1 MRRES
6 LFKKG
11 ELVEIY
17 TWRNRDSVPKVG
29 VIIEEVHDASV
40 EGFSR
45 YDVLIDDKVITCR
58 RDMIQKSRSTQ

>member
-45 YDVLIDDKVITCR
+45 YDVLIDDKVVTCR
-58 RDMIQKSRSTQ
+58 RDMIQKSRSPQ

>member
-17 TWRNRDSVPKVG
+17 TWRNRDSIPRVG
-29 VIIEEVHDASV
+29 VIIKEVHDASV

-45 YDVLIDDKVITCR
+45 YDVLIEDKVVTCR
-58 RDMIQKSRSTQ
+58 RDMIQKLR

>member
-1 MRRES
+1 MRSNS

-17 TWRNRDSVPKVG
+17 TWRNRNSIPRVG
-29 VIIEEVHDASV
+29 VIIKEVHDASV

-45 YDVLIDDKVITCR
+45 YDILIDDKVVTCR
-58 RDMIQKSRSTQ
+58 RDMIQKLH

>member
-45 YDVLIDDKVITCR
+45 YDVLVDDKVITCR

>member
-17 TWRNRDSVPKVG
+17 TWRNRNSLPKVG

-45 YDVLIDDKVITCR
+45 YDVLIDDKVVTCR
-58 RDMIQKSRSTQ
+58 RDMIKKSSSPQ

>member
-1 MRRES
+1 MRKYN

-17 TWRNRDSVPKVG
+17 TWRNRSSVPKIG

-58 RDMIQKSRSTQ
+58 RDMIQKSRSNQ

>member
-45 YDVLIDDKVITCR
+45 YDVLIDDKVVTCR
-58 RDMIQKSRSTQ
+58 RDMIQKSRSAQ

>member
-45 YDVLIDDKVITCR
+45 YDVLIDDKVVTCR

>member
-1 MRRES
+1 MRRDV

-17 TWRNRDSVPKVG
+17 TWRNRDSLPKVG

-45 YDVLIDDKVITCR
+45 YDVLIDDKVVTCR
-58 RDMIQKSRSTQ
+58 RDMIQKSRSEQ